1 MQQTRTLSI
10 LRMTLTE
17 TRYHHVQHSL
27 NYCVNDTHSGRVK
40 FDICPLVY
48 QHLSLPKDKEII
60 GNIYLNT
67 DAEWCSCRSFYVNR
81 RLKQSRRDQLVD
93 NTIQIFAILFIS
105 FYCWPEAR
113 EESLSQNC
121 YRQPQFAAS
130 FWVSLMLIVTELC
143 FYISELQLFI
153 HFRKCDYNKHTL
165 RLFCHLPRAL
175 FQDRQLP
182 FRLREELSL
191 PTSVQCHHCHYR
203 PATSSGSNI
212 FIQQQLFVT
221 LGISSLLSSNT
232 WNYLLRGE
240 YFYFLEGLLLG
251 GRISALLS
259 CLLCPTSSTI
269 LNSVREFKISK
280 YPCAIWQRYEL
291 LFFKH
296 LQLHLKIE
304 PEAEIIINSG

>member
-10 LRMTLTE
+10 LRMTLTK

-27 NYCVNDTHSGRVK
+27 NYCVNDTHSGQVK

-81 RLKQSRRDQLVD
+81 RLKQTRRDQLVD

-175 FQDRQLP
+175 FQDRQLL

-191 PTSVQCHHCHYR
+191 PTSVQCHHCH
-203 PATSSGSNI
+203 
-212 FIQQQLFVT
+212 
-221 LGISSLLSSNT
+221 
-232 WNYLLRGE
+232 
-240 YFYFLEGLLLG
+240 
-251 GRISALLS
+251 
-259 CLLCPTSSTI
+259 
-269 LNSVREFKISK
+269 
-280 YPCAIWQRYEL
+280 
-291 LFFKH
+291 
-296 LQLHLKIE
+296 
-304 PEAEIIINSG
+304 

>member
-40 FDICPLVY
+40 FYICPLVY
-48 QHLSLPKDKEII
+48 QLLSLPKDKEII

-175 FQDRQLP
+175 LQHRQLP
-182 FRLREELSL
+182 FRLREEPSV
-191 PTSVQCHHCHYR
+191 PTSVQCHHCHQR
-203 PATSSGSNI
+203 PATSSGINI
-212 FIQQQLFVT
+212 ISYNYSCSWL
-221 LGISSLLSSNT
+221 LRISSLLSSNW
-232 WNYLLRGE
+232 WNYLLHGE
-240 YFYFLEGLLLG
+240 F
-251 GRISALLS
+251 
-259 CLLCPTSSTI
+259 
-269 LNSVREFKISK
+269 
-280 YPCAIWQRYEL
+280 
-291 LFFKH
+291 
-296 LQLHLKIE
+296 
-304 PEAEIIINSG
+304 